1 MQKKFESERQA
12 DEKLKA
18 LIYKKSNKIQLADFL
33 ATQSFVDVGLMT
45 KYV

>member
-18 LIYKKSNKIQLADFL
+18 LIYKKSNKKIQLKKND
-33 ATQSFVDVGLMT
+33 DVGKILNEIQL
-45 KYV
+45 